1 MDNFGFNIEVKTTA
15 VMGFLKLWMLAKL
28 KWWRP
33 KSLRWKV
40 EQENIDDWLN
50 KVFSASLIN
59 KEFAVEVAELSRL
72 IKGYGSTHRRGMRNF
87 SNVIDKFV
95 NPILEADH
103 FPIDAVENLHL
114 ARNAANK
121 DPEGSGLS
129 KT

>member
-1 MDNFGFNIEVKTTA
+1 M
-15 VMGFLKLWMLAKL
+15 
-28 KWWRP
+28 
-33 KSLRWKV
+33 S
-40 EQENIDDWLN
+40 
-50 KVFSASLIN
+50 
-59 KEFAVEVAELSRL
+59 
-72 IKGYGSTHRRGMRNF
+72 NF